1 MVLVLGPAK
10 ETSMSFHSVK
20 VSTGDVWRVPPDAKP
35 AFDGRSAAKTR
46 LPVLI
51 ILHQETSTSGRV
63 GNALRALG
71 HPLDVRRPR
80 YGDALP
86 ETLEGHAG
94 AVIFGGPMSAN
105 DPDDFVRREIDWIAV
120 PLLQQRPF
128 LGICLGAQM
137 LAKQLGAR
145 VAPHPQG
152 RAEIGYYP
160 IHPTPA
166 GLKVC
171 PHWPDHVYHWHRE
184 GFELPHGTELLA
196 EGGDFPMQAFRS
208 GNCFGFQF
216 HPDVTYA
223 MMHRWTTRG
232 AARLELPGAQPRHR
246 HFADRALYDQAE
258 RAWLKRFLDG
268 WLSRAPMSVMSEAA
282 E

>member
-1 MVLVLGPAK
+1 MTSHAAKISAGTVLR
-10 ETSMSFHSVK
+10 F
-20 VSTGDVWRVPPDAKP
+20 STGTRP
-35 AFDGRSAAKTR
+35 AVGGCLAESL

-51 ILHQETSTSGRV
+51 VLHQETSTPGRI

-71 HPLDVRRPR
+71 HPLDIRRPR
-80 YGDALP
+80 FGDALP

-120 PLLQQRPF
+120 PLREQRPF

-137 LAKQLGAR
+137 LAMQLGAR

-160 IHPTPA
+160 IRPTFA
-166 GLKVC
+166 GLRIC
-171 PHWPDHVYHWHRE
+171 PHWPDQVYHWHRE
-184 GFELPHGTELLA
+184 GFGLPASAELLA
-196 EGGDFPMQAFRS
+196 EGGDFPVQAFRS
-208 GNCFGFQF
+208 GQAFGFQF

-232 AARLELPGAQPRHR
+232 QARLELPGACPRQQ
-246 HFADRALYDQAE
+246 HFEGRARYDVVE

-268 WLSRAPMSVMSEAA
+268 WLSRAPAPVMSEAA